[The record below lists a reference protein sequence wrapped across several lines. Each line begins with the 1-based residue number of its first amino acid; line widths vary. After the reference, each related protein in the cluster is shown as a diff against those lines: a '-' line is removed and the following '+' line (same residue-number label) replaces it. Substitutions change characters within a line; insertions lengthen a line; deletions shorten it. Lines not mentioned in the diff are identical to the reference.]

1 MPMCWTGSMRMT
13 RLRSISSD
21 MEIRYYQELPSTSR
35 TAAEAAREGAA
46 HLFTVVAESP
56 TEGRGRLQRS
66 FFSPRGGLYFT
77 TVLRTDLLPKEYGA
91 LTPFAAVAVH
101 RAIRRV
107 CGVETEIKWVND
119 LLWNGKK
126 VCGILAESGV
136 DLNGRAYVLLG
147 IGINLSPVEFPAELS
162 QIATCVPCEDKEK
175 LLSEILRELSEAEAA
190 VRQASW
196 LADYRADCRML
207 GSRVT
212 VMRQG
217 TEAHATAVDILSD
230 GALLVLWPGGA
241 YEELR
246 GGEISLRA
254 AQFPKK

>member
-1 MPMCWTGSMRMT
+1 
-13 RLRSISSD
+13 

-46 HLFTVVAESP
+46 HLFTVVAESQ

-162 QIATCVPCEDKEK
+162 EIATCVPCEDKEK

-190 VRQASW
+190 VRRATW
-196 LADYRADCRML
+196 LADYRAACCML